1 MRHRHFHTD
10 LRCAVAAEFPEQD
23 LPSDVICVEH
33 EFGIYGGLAAMSDS
47 VTNSATVSRDEL
59 LAAMG

>member
-1 MRHRHFHTD
+1 
-10 LRCAVAAEFPEQD
+10 
-23 LPSDVICVEH
+23 VEH